1 MIYNWTAVCLLLVRV
16 LSVVVGS
23 AIYHADIVAVINQIV
38 FSLLLVIFMGS
49 FGRIW
54 LLVRDP

>member
-23 AIYHADIVAVINQIV
+23 AIYHADMVVIYQII
-38 FSLLLVIFMGS
+38 FSLLVVILS
-49 FGRIW
+49 LIHI
-54 LLVRDP
+54 